1 MKKAFLIKSLIA
13 SVGLFGLSILIA
25 PSQAEAQVVGTVT
38 KVIPRPWVS
47 VGSQEGDV
55 TFSVGAKIMNFGLEL
70 GKGPDSSVGVDVLQ
84 FINLPIVEPYVG
96 VGYYT
101 DDKGFAYSGGV
112 QVNASKNV
120 FVGAGYNSIRG
131 INGQIGVQ
139 F

>member
-1 MKKAFLIKSLIA
+1 MKKAFIIKSLIA
-13 SVGLFGLSILIA
+13 SIGLSISSILFA
-25 PSQAEAQVVGTVT
+25 PTQADAQIVN
-38 KVIPRPWVS
+38 KVLPSPWVS

-55 TFSVGAKIMNFGLEL
+55 TFSVGAKVMNFGVEL

-84 FINLPIVEPYVG
+84 FLNLPVVEPYVG

-120 FVGAGYNSIRG
+120 FIGAGYNSVRG
-131 INGQIGVQ
+131 INGQLGVK